1 MPFFYSNW
9 KWRRRRY
16 WHQTYERW
24 HKKRVHLSKPLTCW
38 WLWRR
43 DTWSGFSWLQKL
55 SLMDV
60 TMIVI
65 VTMVV
70 LLRWFWWWQ
79 NTPRSPSE
87 PILPM
92 PSLPSRP
99 FFRLVWPAALLNDT
113 LQPFFWL
120 FCLSQSRRSLL
131 SPLTVPFH
139 EIVMQRP
146 RLSWGQMV
154 FSIKHSHFLSPMTA
168 LASKLEVPTNLVLI
182 SLFCVPVAWASKS
195 LNWNCFVVPSYPASL
210 LWNPWLAEFLIWKVK
225 PRPGNHF
232 CFFGLALPQIGRWG
246 KTSAV
251 AISQPPPCHN
261 QFQGRLLLMPSLHL
275 EVGLQQ
281 LASNQFEL
289 HLSCTQDRRRPAGT
303 LSFLSR
309 RGPAPDWWT
318 KCAAAHAGKVTRRL
332 FWPVLQWSYTLSM
345 LQLLHPVFTIYLFL
359 LNLLF
364 LPLSSQSFPPPIFQ
378 THRSPCCSASTDVKP
393 FTENRFGQREMWQF
407 GQMSFSFILKISF
420 SWQSGAE
427 RWNQICKCCS
437 SSRLKG
443 GQISNGGQLRGDVKN
458 QLRRSTSLLRIGN
471 QCQNWISV
479 LLSTNNCSQ

>member
-1 MPFFYSNW
+1 MKS
-9 KWRRRRY
+9 
-16 WHQTYERW
+16 
-24 HKKRVHLSKPLTCW
+24 
-38 WLWRR
+38 LW
-43 DTWSGFSWLQKL
+43 S
-55 SLMDV
+55 
-60 TMIVI
+60 
-65 VTMVV
+65 V
-70 LLRWFWWWQ
+70 L
-79 NTPRSPSE
+79 
-87 PILPM
+87 
-92 PSLPSRP
+92 
-99 FFRLVWPAALLNDT
+99 
-113 LQPFFWL
+113 
-120 FCLSQSRRSLL
+120 
-131 SPLTVPFH
+131 
-139 EIVMQRP
+139 RP

-154 FSIKHSHFLSPMTA
+154 FCIKHSHFLSPMTV

-182 SLFCVPVAWASKS
+182 SLFFVPVAWASKS
-195 LNWNCFVVPSYPASL
+195 LNWNCFVVPSYPACLSESASL

-275 EVGLQQ
+275 MSSRGRFAAACQQ
-281 LASNQFEL
+281 PVWAAAPQL
-289 HLSCTQDRRRPAGT
+289 HSAAGT

-345 LQLLHPVFTIYLFL
+345 LQLLLHPVFTIYLFL

-393 FTENRFGQREMWQF
+393 FTGNQIALVRDVTVWANVFFFHFKDLLLLTIWIWTLKSNLQMLLQLQVEGRSNLQRRPIKRRCQKPIKTLHL
-407 GQMSFSFILKISF
+407 SSHD
-420 SWQSGAE
+420 WQSVSKLNLEPGLTF
-427 RWNQICKCCS
+427 NQ
-437 SSRLKG
+437 
-443 GQISNGGQLRGDVKN
+443 
-458 QLRRSTSLLRIGN
+458 
-471 QCQNWISV
+471 
-479 LLSTNNCSQ
+479 

>member
-1 MPFFYSNW
+1 
-9 KWRRRRY
+9 
-16 WHQTYERW
+16 
-24 HKKRVHLSKPLTCW
+24 
-38 WLWRR
+38 
-43 DTWSGFSWLQKL
+43 
-55 SLMDV
+55 
-60 TMIVI
+60 MIVI

-139 EIVMQRP
+139 EIVMIGAAASEVELRSNGLLHQA
-146 RLSWGQMV
+146 LS
-154 FSIKHSHFLSPMTA
+154 LS
-168 LASKLEVPTNLVLI
+168 VTND
-182 SLFCVPVAWASKS
+182 SS
-195 LNWNCFVVPSYPASL
+195 
-210 LWNPWLAEFLIWKVK
+210 
-225 PRPGNHF
+225 G
-232 CFFGLALPQIGRWG
+232 
-246 KTSAV
+246 
-251 AISQPPPCHN
+251 
-261 QFQGRLLLMPSLHL
+261 FQAGS
-275 EVGLQQ
+275 
-281 LASNQFEL
+281 SNQFSLNLPFLRSCCLGFQKFEL
-289 HLSCTQDRRRPAGT
+289 ELFCGSLLSSLLVRISQFALKPLVGWIPDLKGKTETGQSLLLFWLGSSTNWQVGQNLRCGYFTTTTVSQPVSGKVTPDAKLASRGRFAAACQQPVWAAAPQLHSAAGT

-364 LPLSSQSFPPPIFQ
+364 FATLKSKLPTSNLSNPSLSLLLRIHWRQAFYRES
-378 THRSPCCSASTDVKP
+378 
-393 FTENRFGQREMWQF
+393 NRFGQRERCDSLGKCLF
-407 GQMSFSFILKISF
+407 LSF
-420 SWQSGAE
+420 
-427 RWNQICKCCS
+427 
-437 SSRLKG
+437 
-443 GQISNGGQLRGDVKN
+443 
-458 QLRRSTSLLRIGN
+458 
-471 QCQNWISV
+471 
-479 LLSTNNCSQ
+479 